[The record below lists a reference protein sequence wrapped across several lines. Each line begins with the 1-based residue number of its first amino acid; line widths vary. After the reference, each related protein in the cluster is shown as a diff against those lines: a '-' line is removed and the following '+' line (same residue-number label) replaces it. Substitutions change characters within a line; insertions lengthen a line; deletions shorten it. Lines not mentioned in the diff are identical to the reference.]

1 MTEEKKKMT
10 ACTRQT
16 DLIYAAFQTMLN
28 YTSDMMFIKDIN
40 LVYVAVS
47 QAFVKMVGKECASEI
62 IGKTDLEIFADENLA
77 KRYVSD
83 DRKLLENGKNLIDYM
98 EPITDEGGHARYGST
113 SKYILYNEDGHYSG
127 ILGVTRDI
135 TRDYIA
141 RRHYQQE
148 LNYLFEL
155 PADTYAVSYIDV
167 DSWRIISQRR
177 QLINE
182 STFQS
187 CVTVEGLCEAALESI
202 VEKKGKAAEF
212 YRNFSQATLNEIYSS
227 GRTHLSFKYQ
237 RYLLDGSMHWV
248 NNHVRFLSDAET
260 GHLCVMLSAVDIDT
274 EKKEE
279 QELLTAA
286 TMDKMTMLLN
296 RETTMQKI
304 AQVLERESECKHALY
319 MIDIDNFKIL
329 NDTLGHQTGDEF
341 LVAVAK
347 AVRNCFR
354 ESDIVGRIG
363 GDEFFVLMRNTP
375 GIEKSREKAEELRK
389 AIERVCSKYAEIA
402 LSGSIGISLYPESGR
417 TVEALYAEADSSL
430 YQAKRQGKNRFIFS

>member
-47 QAFVKMVGKECASEI
+47 RAFVKMVGKECASEI

-83 DRKLLENGKNLIDYM
+83 DRKLLEKGDNLIDYM

-167 DSWRIISQRR
+167 DSWRIIS
-177 QLINE
+177 
-182 STFQS
+182 SP
-187 CVTVEGLCEAALESI
+187 V
-202 VEKKGKAAEF
+202 
-212 YRNFSQATLNEIYSS
+212 
-227 GRTHLSFKYQ
+227 
-237 RYLLDGSMHWV
+237 
-248 NNHVRFLSDAET
+248 
-260 GHLCVMLSAVDIDT
+260 
-274 EKKEE
+274 
-279 QELLTAA
+279 
-286 TMDKMTMLLN
+286 
-296 RETTMQKI
+296 
-304 AQVLERESECKHALY
+304 
-319 MIDIDNFKIL
+319 
-329 NDTLGHQTGDEF
+329 
-341 LVAVAK
+341 
-347 AVRNCFR
+347 
-354 ESDIVGRIG
+354 
-363 GDEFFVLMRNTP
+363 
-375 GIEKSREKAEELRK
+375 
-389 AIERVCSKYAEIA
+389 
-402 LSGSIGISLYPESGR
+402 
-417 TVEALYAEADSSL
+417 
-430 YQAKRQGKNRFIFS
+430 